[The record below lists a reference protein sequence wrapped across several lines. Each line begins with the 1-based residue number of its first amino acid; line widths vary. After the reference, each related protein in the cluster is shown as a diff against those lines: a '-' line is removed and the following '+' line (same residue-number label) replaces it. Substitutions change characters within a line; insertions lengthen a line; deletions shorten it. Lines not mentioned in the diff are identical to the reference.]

1 MGILGPSQPYL
12 AHTVG
17 VTNKEINLVWTAMT
31 GGSCLATIAVGAVFN
46 VRVTPSSKIPP
57 LIRDFLDPDQAA
69 EAEAPVPILIC
80 RHLRRVCGPRGP
92 DESILDSVA
101 R

>member
-31 GGSCLATIAVGAVFN
+31 GGSCLATIAVGAVFI
-46 VRVTPSSKIPP
+46 VRVTPSSKIP
-57 LIRDFLDPDQAA
+57 LLCVTF
-69 EAEAPVPILIC
+69 
-80 RHLRRVCGPRGP
+80 
-92 DESILDSVA
+92 
-101 R
+101 

>member
-1 MGILGPSQPYL
+1 MAAHLLSSSLDGPHMPGITHHHLYLDKHIYHCQGLVMGILGPSQPYL

-46 VRVTPSSKIPP
+46 VRVTPSSKIP
-57 LIRDFLDPDQAA
+57 LLCVTF
-69 EAEAPVPILIC
+69 
-80 RHLRRVCGPRGP
+80 
-92 DESILDSVA
+92 
-101 R
+101 